1 LGKERRKA
9 KVARRHTIF
18 YMAADLEPTSR
29 IVEEKQSKLL
39 SMVKV
44 FG

>member
-18 YMAADLEPTSR
+18 YMAAAR